1 MSTKNQLAILEGNLP
16 DFLPASG
23 VSELTK
29 QLAGKSGTK
38 RIVPK
43 NGIFRKVVGGEEM
56 GKAKGALNV
65 IIVNASPH
73 VGRIFYRSQWDANAK
88 PTAPDCFSND
98 GKAPD
103 AGASAPQASRCDM
116 CPQNVKGSGQGQSKA
131 CRYSRRLAVV
141 LEDDFNTALEGEV
154 YQINLPSKSLF
165 GEATSGTHFTFEN
178 YAKYFA
184 ANGKSVD
191 YFVTQLSFNE
201 DNDNQSLLFSPV
213 RHITREEYAVTSKLS
228 TSEDV
233 KRLVIMT
240 PYQADMSGRTSDE
253 EPKAVSH
260 AQAPVAEPTKRE
272 SKAEAKVA
280 PAPKKGL
287 DDVVK
292 AWADDE

>member
-1 MSTKNQLAILEGNLP
+1 MSPKNQLAILEGNLP

-178 YAKYFA
+178 YAKYTDNA
-184 ANGKSVD
+184 KRQAHHVLRRQRQVGGLLRDAVVVQRRQRQSV
-191 YFVTQLSFNE
+191 
-201 DNDNQSLLFSPV
+201 
-213 RHITREEYAVTSKLS
+213 AVVL
-228 TSEDV
+228 
-233 KRLVIMT
+233 
-240 PYQADMSGRTSDE
+240 PC
-253 EPKAVSH
+253 
-260 AQAPVAEPTKRE
+260 APHYP
-272 SKAEAKVA
+272 
-280 PAPKKGL
+280 
-287 DDVVK
+287 
-292 AWADDE
+292 